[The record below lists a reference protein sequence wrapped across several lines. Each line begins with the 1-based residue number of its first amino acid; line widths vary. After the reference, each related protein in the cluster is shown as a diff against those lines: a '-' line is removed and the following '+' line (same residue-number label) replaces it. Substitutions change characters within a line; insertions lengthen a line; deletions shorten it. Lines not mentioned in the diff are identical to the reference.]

1 MGRLAQACAV
11 ALTLA
16 TLTKAALAQDFPSR
30 PVTFV
35 VPLGAGGVMDVIARV
50 IGPKLT
56 ERLGRTVVIENR
68 TGGGTVIG
76 AQAVA
81 RAAPDGHTLLFA
93 PSGTLTTNVTLY
105 KSLPYDPVKDFVPI
119 ALYAKIPF
127 VLVVHPSL
135 PAHSIADL
143 VKVAKTQKLSYA
155 STGTGAV
162 PHMAGELLKSM
173 TGIEMTHV
181 PYRGVTQT
189 MTDVIAG
196 HVQMTFASPD
206 SAMGAIKDGRVR
218 AIGVSSLTRVPVLP
232 DVPPIADS
240 GLPGFEAVS
249 WHLVVAPAGTPAPV
263 VNVLHRELKGITAAP
278 EMQRMIADMGLI
290 AVDTPPVDELRR
302 FLATRSRS
310 GASSCGRP
318 GSRARSSAANGPSCP
333 RLSRASTSLLVH
345 SK

>member
-1 MGRLAQACAV
+1 MRRLTRSVATALALV
-11 ALTLA
+11 ALSPSA
-16 TLTKAALAQDFPSR
+16 MAQDFPSR
-30 PVTFV
+30 PITFV
-35 VPLGAGGVMDVIARV
+35 IPLGAGGVMDVIARV

-135 PAHSIADL
+135 PVQSIGDL
-143 VKVAKTQKLSYA
+143 VKLAKAQKLSYA

-218 AIGVSSLTRVPVLP
+218 ALGVSSLTRVPVLP

-240 GLPGFEAVS
+240 GLAGFEAVS
-249 WHLVVAPAGTPAPV
+249 WHLIVAPAGTPPAV
-263 VNVLHRELKGITAAP
+263 VNVLHRELKAITAAP

-290 AVDTPPVDELRR
+290 AIDTPPVDELRR
-302 FLATRSRS
+302 YLDNEIALWGKLVRQA
-310 GASSCGRP
+310 GIA
-318 GSRARSSAANGPSCP
+318 GSQ
-333 RLSRASTSLLVH
+333 
-345 SK
+345 

>member
-1 MGRLAQACAV
+1 MRANRKMPTAKVAARAV
-11 ALTLA
+11 ATMFALSVG
-16 TLTKAALAQDFPSR
+16 ALAQDFPSR
-30 PVTFV
+30 PITFV
-35 VPLGAGGVMDVIARV
+35 VPLGAGGVMDVLARV

-56 ERLGRTVVIENR
+56 ERLGRAVVIENR

-76 AQAVA
+76 TQAVA

-93 PSGTLTTNVTLY
+93 PSGTMTTNVTLY

-135 PAHSIADL
+135 PVRSIGDL
-143 VKVAKTQKLSYA
+143 VKLSKTQKLSYA

-189 MTDVIAG
+189 LTDVIAG

-232 DVPPIADS
+232 EVPPIADS
-240 GLPGFEAVS
+240 GLAGFEAVS
-249 WHLVVAPAGTPAPV
+249 WHLIVAPAATPAPV
-263 VNVLHRELKGITAAP
+263 VNILHRELKAITAAP

-290 AVDTPPVDELRR
+290 AIDTPPVEELRR
-302 FLATRSRS
+302 YVDNEIALWGKIVRQA
-310 GASSCGRP
+310 GIA
-318 GSRARSSAANGPSCP
+318 GSQ
-333 RLSRASTSLLVH
+333 
-345 SK
+345 